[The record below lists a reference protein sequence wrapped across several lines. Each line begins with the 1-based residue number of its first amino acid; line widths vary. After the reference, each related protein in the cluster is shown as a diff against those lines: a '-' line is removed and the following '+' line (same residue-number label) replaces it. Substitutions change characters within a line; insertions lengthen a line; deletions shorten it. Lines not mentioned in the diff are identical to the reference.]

1 MFGSNHESPRIEHYD
16 DLLAFFT
23 SGCKPPENWR
33 IGTEHEKFGFNK
45 ADLSPLPYEGS
56 NGIKA
61 LLEGLQKRHNWSPA
75 IENGNIVSLLQC
87 PDQGG
92 GSITLEPGGQFELSG
107 APLDTLH
114 QTCDEVHTHL
124 TQVREIGDELG
135 VGFLGVGFSPKWTY
149 EETPM
154 MPKGRY
160 KIMRDYMKKV
170 GTHGTDM
177 MFRSATV
184 QVNLDYESEADM
196 VKKLRVA
203 LALQPIVTAIF
214 ANSPFIEGKPNGYLS
229 YRSRLWL
236 DTDADRSGM
245 LPFAFED
252 TMGFERYVEYALD
265 VPMYFVYRDGVYHDV
280 SGLSFRDFLK
290 GELEGF
296 LGEKPTVDDWT
307 DHLTTLFPEARVK
320 KIIEMRGA
328 DSVAWRG
335 LCALPAIWVG
345 LLYDTQ
351 TLNKTYDLVADW
363 TEEERQ
369 ALRVDVPM
377 NALNTRFRDGK
388 VLDVARAITA
398 LAREGLK
405 RRKRLDRFG
414 EDESHFLT
422 AIDAIV
428 EDGKTTAEDLLE
440 RYHGPWGGDID
451 KIFTECAY

>member
-1 MFGSNHESPRIEHYD
+1 MSGSQNESPRIEHYD
-16 DLLAFFT
+16 DLLEFFT
-23 SGCKPPENWR
+23 SGCKPPEQWK

-45 ADLSPLPYEGS
+45 ADLTPVPYEGT

-61 LLEGLQKRHNWSPA
+61 LLEGLQQRHNWEPVL
-75 IENGNIVSLLQC
+75 ENGNIVALLQC
-87 PDQGG
+87 PEQGG

-124 TQVREIGDELG
+124 EQVREIGDSLG
-135 VGFLGVGFSPKWTY
+135 IGFLGLGFSPKWSY

-160 KIMRDYMKKV
+160 RIMRDYMKKV
-170 GTHGTDM
+170 GTLGTDM

-196 VKKLRVA
+196 VQKLRVA

-214 ANSPFIEGKPNGYLS
+214 ANSPFAEGKPNGYLS
-229 YRSRLWL
+229 YRSRIWL

-252 TMGFERYVEYALD
+252 GMGFERYVEYALD
-265 VPMYFVYRDGVYHDV
+265 VPMYFIYRDGVYNDV

-290 GELEGF
+290 GELKGF
-296 LGEKPTVDDWT
+296 VGEKPTMSDWT

-335 LCALPAIWVG
+335 LCALQAIWVG
-345 LLYDTQ
+345 LLYDKQ
-351 TLNKTYDLVADW
+351 TLDKAYDLIADW
-363 TEEERQ
+363 TEAERQ
-369 ALRVDVPM
+369 NLRNEVPRH
-377 NALNTRFRDGK
+377 ALNTPFRDGK
-388 VLDVARAITA
+388 VLDVARAIVV
-398 LAREGLK
+398 LSREGLK

-414 EDESHFLT
+414 EDETHFLNSIET
-422 AIDAIV
+422 IV
-428 EDGKTTAEDLLE
+428 EDGTTTAEDLLE
-440 RYHGPWGGDID
+440 RFNGRWQQNID
-451 KIFTECAY
+451 KVFDECAY

>member
-1 MFGSNHESPRIEHYD
+1 MSGSQKESPRIEHFD
-16 DLLAFFT
+16 DLLEFFT
-23 SGCKPPENWR
+23 SGCKPPEQWK

-45 ADLSPLPYEGS
+45 ADLTPVPYDGP

-61 LLEGLQKRHNWSPA
+61 LLEGLQQRHNWEPVL
-75 IENGNIVSLLQC
+75 ENGNIVSLLQS
-87 PDQGG
+87 PEQGG

-124 TQVREIGDELG
+124 EQVREIGNSLG
-135 VGFLGVGFSPKWTY
+135 IGFLGLGFSPKWSY

-160 KIMRDYMKKV
+160 RIMRDYMKKV
-170 GTHGTDM
+170 GTLGTDM

-196 VKKLRVA
+196 VQKLRVA

-214 ANSPFIEGKPNGYLS
+214 ANSPFTEGKPSGYLS
-229 YRSRLWL
+229 YRSRIWL

-245 LPFAFED
+245 LPFTFED
-252 TMGFERYVEYALD
+252 SMGFERYVEYALD
-265 VPMYFVYRDGVYHDV
+265 VPMYFIYRDGVYNDV

-290 GELEGF
+290 GELKGF
-296 LGEKPTVDDWT
+296 VGKKPTVADWT

-345 LLYDTQ
+345 LLYDKQ
-351 TLNKTYDLVADW
+351 TLDKAYDLIADW
-363 TEEERQ
+363 TETERQ
-369 ALRVDVPM
+369 NLRNEVPKQ
-377 NALNTRFRDGK
+377 ALNTPFRDGK
-388 VLDVARAITA
+388 VLDVARTIVG
-398 LAREGLK
+398 LSREGLK
-405 RRKRLDRFG
+405 RRQKLDRFG
-414 EDESHFLT
+414 EDETHFLNSIET
-422 AIDAIV
+422 IV
-428 EDGKTTAEDLLE
+428 EDGMTTAEDLLE
-440 RYHGPWGGDID
+440 RFYGRWEQKID
-451 KIFTECAY
+451 RVFDECAY

>member
-1 MFGSNHESPRIEHYD
+1 MSGSNNESPRIEHYD
-16 DLLAFFT
+16 DLLEFFT
-23 SGCKPPENWR
+23 SGCKPPEHWR

-45 ADLSPLPYEGS
+45 ADLTPVPYEGP

-61 LLEGLQKRHNWSPA
+61 LLEGLQQRHDWKPVL
-75 IENGNIVSLLQC
+75 ENGNIVALLQC

-114 QTCDEVHTHL
+114 QTCDEVHVHL
-124 TQVREIGDELG
+124 EQVREIGDNLG
-135 VGFLGVGFSPKWTY
+135 IGFLGLGYSPKWTY
-149 EETPM
+149 EQTPM

-160 KIMRDYMKKV
+160 KIMRDYMQKV
-170 GTHGTDM
+170 GSLGTDM

-214 ANSPFIEGKPNGYLS
+214 ANSPFEEGKPNGFLS
-229 YRSRLWL
+229 YRSRIWL

-245 LPFAFED
+245 LPFAFEEN
-252 TMGFERYVEYALD
+252 MGFERYVEYALD
-265 VPMYFVYRDGVYHDV
+265 VPMYFVYRDGIYHDV

-290 GELEGF
+290 GELKGF
-296 LGEKPTVDDWT
+296 KGEKPTANDWS

-345 LLYDTQ
+345 LLYDAQ
-351 TLNKTYDLVADW
+351 TLDKVYDLISDW
-363 TEEERQ
+363 TESERQ
-369 ALRVDVPM
+369 ALRVGVPKL
-377 NALNTRFRDGK
+377 ALNTPFRDGT
-388 VLDVARAITA
+388 VLEVARAIVA
-398 LAREGLK
+398 LSREGLK
-405 RRKRLDRFG
+405 RRHKLDRFG
-414 EDESHFLT
+414 ADETHFLT
-422 AIDAIV
+422 AIETIV
-428 EDGKTTAEDLLE
+428 EDGKTTAEYLLE

-451 KIFTECAY
+451 RIFDECAY

>member
-1 MFGSNHESPRIEHYD
+1 MTTCLNFLPQD
-16 DLLAFFT
+16 AP
-23 SGCKPPENWR
+23 PPEQWR

-45 ADLSPLPYEGS
+45 ADLTPVPYEGAS
-56 NGIKA
+56 GIKA
-61 LLEGLQKRHNWSPA
+61 LLEGLQQRHNWEPVL
-75 IENGNIVSLLQC
+75 ENGNIVSLLQC
-87 PDQGG
+87 PEQGG

-114 QTCDEVHTHL
+114 QTCEEVHTHL
-124 TQVREIGDELG
+124 EQVREIGDGLG
-135 VGFLGVGFSPKWTY
+135 IGFLGLGFSPKWSY

-160 KIMRDYMKKV
+160 RIMRDYMKKV
-170 GTHGTDM
+170 GTLGTDM

-196 VKKLRVA
+196 VQKLRVA

-214 ANSPFIEGKPNGYLS
+214 ANSPFAEGKPNGYLS
-229 YRSRLWL
+229 YRSRIWL

-252 TMGFERYVEYALD
+252 SMGFERYVEYALD
-265 VPMYFVYRDGVYHDV
+265 VPMYFIYRDGVYNDV

-290 GELEGF
+290 GELKGF
-296 LGEKPTVDDWT
+296 VGEKPTVADWT

-345 LLYDTQ
+345 LLYDKQ
-351 TLNKTYDLVADW
+351 TLDKTYDLIADW
-363 TEEERQ
+363 TESERQ
-369 ALRVDVPM
+369 NLRNEVPKH
-377 NALNTRFRDGK
+377 ALNTPFRDGK
-388 VLDVARAITA
+388 VLDVARAIVA
-398 LAREGLK
+398 LSKEGLK
-405 RRKRLDRFG
+405 RRQRLDRFG
-414 EDESHFLT
+414 EDETHFLNSIET
-422 AIDAIV
+422 IV
-428 EDGKTTAEDLLE
+428 EDGVTTAEDLLE
-440 RYHGPWGGDID
+440 RYHGRWEQNID
-451 KIFTECAY
+451 RVFDECAY